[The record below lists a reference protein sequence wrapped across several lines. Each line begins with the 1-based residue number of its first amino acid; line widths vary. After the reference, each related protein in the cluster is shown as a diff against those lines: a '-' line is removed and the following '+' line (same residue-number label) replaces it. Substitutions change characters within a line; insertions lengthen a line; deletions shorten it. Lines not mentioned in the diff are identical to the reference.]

1 MVLLLLLIGLK
12 RAEAPPSV
20 FYEKQVFMACFPLT
34 TGQRSL
40 RSLYTGWNSF
50 FKTTKIPVFTKH
62 AFCATVKQKAT
73 YIGEAILKK

>member
-40 RSLYTGWNSF
+40 RSL
-50 FKTTKIPVFTKH
+50 
-62 AFCATVKQKAT
+62 
-73 YIGEAILKK
+73 